1 MTCWGAVLCRSPV
14 FLYFGT
20 FCPKVPTRGGAITAT
35 TYIRP
40 YKQAAG
46 LSAVQTMEERFAY
59 GLDPQKLGA
68 VSSHLCDPATAAAEF
83 LLVKSEYQAATA
95 RPVERGALFFQ
106 IRQAFPPGEVTAEE
120 ANKLGFE
127 TAMRW
132 TKGKYQFFVCTHTD
146 KGHIHNHIYFN
157 STAFDCSRKFHNF
170 LGSSFALRRLS
181 DRVCL
186 EHDLSVIQ
194 NPKQHSKGRFLHYG
208 QWIGEKPPS
217 AQQRVR
223 LAIIAALEK
232 KPADFAAFLRL
243 MEESGFAVK
252 RGRGGVVSFLAPG
265 QDKYTRLRA
274 STLGTGFD
282 PEDIRAVIAGERPLP
297 ELPKDAPPP
306 ARQVGLII
314 DIQKRMAEGKGP
326 AYERWAKVYNLKQM
340 AAALQFLQENN
351 LTDYDALA
359 AKTTA
364 AVDRAHALAGE
375 LQTTEASLSKVSGL
389 MGAVVDYAKARP
401 AMNELLGG
409 EKLPKMDALKKQ
421 RRELAD
427 KKKSLYAE
435 YRRAQRDMREA
446 VAVKANIDHLLGLTD
461 GRTDKEQTR

>member
-1 MTCWGAVLCRSPV
+1 
-14 FLYFGT
+14 
-20 FCPKVPTRGGAITAT
+20 
-35 TYIRP
+35 
-40 YKQAAG
+40 
-46 LSAVQTMEERFAY
+46 MEERFAY
-59 GLDPQKLGA
+59 GLNLQKLGA

-127 TAMRW
+127 TAIRW

-208 QWIGEKPPS
+208 QWIGDKPPS

-232 KPADFAAFLRL
+232 KPADFATFLRL

-274 STLGTGFD
+274 STLGAGFD

-306 ARQVGLII
+306 PRQVGLII
-314 DIQKRMAEGKGP
+314 DIQQRMAQGKGP

-340 AAALQFLQENN
+340 AAALAFLQEND
-351 LTDYDALA
+351 LMEYGQLEKKA
-359 AKTTA
+359 AETTEHFHTLSGQIKSTEA
-364 AVDRAHALAGE
+364 A
-375 LQTTEASLSKVSGL
+375 LQTNKELKV
-389 MGAVVDYAKARP
+389 ATVQYARTRPVFQEYKARKYSRKFL
-401 AMNELLGG
+401 AEHEGDIELYRAACADFKRILGG
-409 EKLPKMDALKKQ
+409 AKLPKMDELKEEG
-421 RRELAD
+421 RELAE
-427 KKKSLYAE
+427 KKKRLYAE
-435 YRRAQRDMREA
+435 YRKAREEMREVTA
-446 VAVKANIDHLLGLTD
+446 AKANIDYLLGYAEP
-461 GRTDKEQTR
+461 GRKKEQER